1 MTAPLQAVLAQTSL
15 VDWEWINANT
25 DLIRSATVEHVMLT
39 LVSVGVGLVLSLV
52 LAVLALR
59 WRWLTGPIMA
69 LGGILYS
76 VPSLATFALL
86 VPFFGFTATTAVVA
100 LTTYTV
106 LILVRNILIGLDGV
120 PDDVVEAARGQGYTE
135 PQILYGVRLPLAI
148 PVIMAG
154 VRVATVTVIGLV
166 TVTALIG
173 LGGLGSLIL
182 TGFRLLPPL
191 PVMILVG
198 TVLSVVLAV
207 AFDLSLV
214 GLQRVLTPW
223 TRRGVT

>member
-1 MTAPLQAVLAQTSL
+1 MTAVELLAQTPL
-15 VDWEWINANT
+15 VDWGWISDNT
-25 DLIRSATVEHVMLT
+25 ALIRAATVEHVVLT
-39 LVSVGVGLVLSLV
+39 VVSVGVGMVLSLG
-52 LAVLALR
+52 LALLALR
-59 WRWLTGPIMA
+59 WRALTGPILA
-69 LGGILYS
+69 VGGILYS
-76 VPSLATFALL
+76 VPSLAAFALL
-86 VPFFGFTATTAVVA
+86 VPFFGFTATTAVIA
-100 LTTYTV
+100 LTTYTM
-106 LILVRNILIGLDGV
+106 LILVRNILIGLDGI
-120 PDDVVEAARGQGYTE
+120 PPEVVEAARGQGYTE
-135 PQILYGVRLPLAI
+135 NQILWQVRLPLAV

-173 LGGLGSLIL
+173 LGGLGDLIL

-223 TRRGVT
+223 TRRGTT